1 MEGTRMVEMDG
12 WKDAQ
17 VDEYARA
24 LHEANEAVERDLA
37 ASLGLEAGLRE
48 IVGENPE

>member
-1 MEGTRMVEMDG
+1 MGG
-12 WKDAQ
+12 WKDEQ

-24 LHEANEAVERDLA
+24 LYEANEALEADLA
-37 ASLGLEAGLRE
+37 ASLDLEAGLRE